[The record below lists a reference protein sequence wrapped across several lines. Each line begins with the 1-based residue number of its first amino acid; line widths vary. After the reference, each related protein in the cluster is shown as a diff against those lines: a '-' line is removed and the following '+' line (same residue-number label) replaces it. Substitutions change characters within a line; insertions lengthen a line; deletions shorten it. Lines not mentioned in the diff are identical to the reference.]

1 MISWILSGT
10 VPGWTSLTL
19 LLVMISSVQ
28 LLVLGL
34 IGEYVGRTYIQS
46 KNRPLFMISHIH
58 RRPRLA
64 GPLPHDPA
72 FVRNDSKNQH
82 SRCSPIWMPTR
93 MSRFWT
99 KYRDEGH
106 PQPSCAVSGLSE
118 CRRLLRRAGQG
129 DRGLS
134 HASAWDARDRH
145 RLRPR
150 LRAAPSACR
159 HRLYRFRHRSIL
171 YRSRPPIIRASRKIS
186 LPLFRR
192 GRGPANS
199 PARMSS

>member
-1 MISWILSGT
+1 VISWVLSGT

-72 FVRNDSKNQH
+72 FVRNDFEKSTLQPDMDADPGEQVLDEIG
-82 SRCSPIWMPTR
+82 RPIAFL
-93 MSRFWT
+93 SYSARF
-99 KYRDEGH
+99 
-106 PQPSCAVSGLSE
+106 V
-118 CRRLLRRAGQG
+118 
-129 DRGLS
+129 
-134 HASAWDARDRH
+134 
-145 RLRPR
+145 
-150 LRAAPSACR
+150 
-159 HRLYRFRHRSIL
+159 
-171 YRSRPPIIRASRKIS
+171 
-186 LPLFRR
+186 
-192 GRGPANS
+192 
-199 PARMSS
+199 